1 MTGQRVVGVVLFHGF
16 ELLDVFGPLE
26 MFGVL
31 PEHFR
36 LVMLGATPGP
46 VASAQGPLGV
56 IERSLADPGPVDIL
70 LVPGGIGTR
79 VAAQDAEL
87 LDFIRRMQPQVEILA
102 SVCTG
107 SGVLAASGVLDG
119 RRATSNKLAFE
130 WPRSMGPQVIWV
142 PEARW
147 VVDGN
152 VVTSGGVAAG
162 MDMALALIAR
172 LLGDA
177 VAEAAARETE
187 YEWHRDAGW
196 DPFARIAG
204 LLGD

>member
-1 MTGQRVVGVVLFHGF
+1 MPRTRVVGALLFPGF
-16 ELLDVFGPLE
+16 ELLDVYGPLE

-36 LVMLGATPGP
+36 LVMLGESTGP
-46 VASAQGPLGV
+46 VASAQGPQGLV
-56 IERSLADPGPVDIL
+56 ERTLAYPGPVDLL

-79 VAAQDAEL
+79 AAVRSPAILE
-87 LDFIRRMQPQVEILA
+87 FVRSMQPAVEYLA

-107 SGVLAASGVLDG
+107 AGVLAASGVLDG
-119 RRATSNKLAFE
+119 RRATTNKMVFH
-130 WPRSMGPQVIWV
+130 WPQSVGPRVQWV

-162 MDMALALIAR
+162 MDMALALIGR
-172 LLGDA
+172 MLGEE
-177 VAEAAARETE
+177 VATAAARQTE
-187 YEWHRDAGW
+187 YEWHRDADW
-196 DPFARIAG
+196 DPFAKLAG
-204 LLGD
+204 LV

>member
-1 MTGQRVVGVVLFHGF
+1 MAGQRIVGAILFPGF
-16 ELLDVFGPLE
+16 ELLDVYGPLE

-31 PEHFR
+31 PDHFR
-36 LVMLGATPGP
+36 IVTLGETIGP
-46 VASAQGPLGV
+46 VASAQGPQGV
-56 IERSLADPGPVDIL
+56 IERSFAYPGPIDVL
-70 LVPGGIGTR
+70 LIPGGIGTR
-79 VAAQDAEL
+79 AAARSPATLE
-87 LDFIRRMQPQVEILA
+87 FIRRVQPEVEYLA

-119 RRATSNKLAFE
+119 RRATSNKMAFD
-130 WPRSMGPQVIWV
+130 WPRSMGPGVEWV

-172 LLGDA
+172 LLGDETAIA
-177 VAEAAARETE
+177 VARETE

-196 DPFARIAG
+196 DPFARLAG
-204 LLGD
+204 LV